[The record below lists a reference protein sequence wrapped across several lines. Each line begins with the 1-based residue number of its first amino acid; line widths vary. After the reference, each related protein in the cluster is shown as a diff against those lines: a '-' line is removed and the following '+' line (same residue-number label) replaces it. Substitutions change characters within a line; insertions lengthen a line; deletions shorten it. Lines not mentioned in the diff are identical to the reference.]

1 MICSFKKLCIQI
13 DTHLDLLQLR
23 IYQKFV
29 FLIEILF
36 LWSHLKTRFK
46 FECVCVSL
54 RLPVC
59 ALIRYA
65 NIFIKSLNMFM
76 HKTMPRRVQNLDRHK
91 SVCLSV
97 CPDVF
102 GCQYWKSFLLS
113 PIRFWMPIVLSLSPL
128 AVSSIWSCNQPLLL
142 LPLLL
147 HKYAYFLSIEWKIYE
162 NP

>member
-13 DTHLDLLQLR
+13 DTHLDLIHLR

-29 FLIEILF
+29 FLMEILF

-46 FECVCVSL
+46 LECVCVSL

-59 ALIRYA
+59 VLIRYA

-113 PIRFWMPIVLSLSPL
+113 PIRFWMPIVLSLSL
-128 AVSSIWSCNQPLLL
+128 SRRCVFNYYYYCISMLIFLVLNE
-142 LPLLL
+142 
-147 HKYAYFLSIEWKIYE
+147 KYTRIHNKYWNLWK
-162 NP
+162 